1 MQWHAQNTSIPKRDA
16 LERQIEALAPPPDA
30 PELANDTWHAI
41 RAFTEDIRRGLDNV
55 TSEEKQRLLRLLV
68 DRIEVN
74 PNADGGTL
82 YGVIPL
88 PQQDSTGLRPS
99 YRDGCATT
107 IALYRGSDPFP
118 LSAVT
123 PGGACVGRA
132 GYARIQRAGSAASC
146 AAGSPAVGGQDF
158 LR

>member
-88 PQQDSTGLRPS
+88 PQQDSTGLRLT
-99 YRDGCATT
+99 R
-107 IALYRGSDPFP
+107 IMRNERGAFTQRV
-118 LSAVT
+118 LS
-123 PGGACVGRA
+123 P
-132 GYARIQRAGSAASC
+132 
-146 AAGSPAVGGQDF
+146 
-158 LR
+158 